1 MPKYCIIGA
10 GAAGLGTLK
19 VMSDQGF
26 EVDCFERTGQLG
38 GHWNTDYDALH
49 LITPRSLSRFDEMPM
64 PEHYPNYPSKDQ
76 VAAYLNGFA
85 DEFGLRERVTFNTE
99 VVDVRPTNGDRGLGG
114 WTVTFADGTERHYD
128 GVLVANGH
136 LWNPVVPEFA
146 AQYEGK
152 QLHSHD
158 YQNTADIEGDRVLVV
173 GTGNSGCDLAVD
185 AAQHRIRTSIAVRRG
200 HYYLPK
206 TFFGKPPS
214 ELEFL
219 AKLSPSEGDLA
230 RRLLAKV
237 AVGTPAE
244 YGLPM
249 PEHETLAENAP
260 IVNDLLLYWIQHGRV
275 EVRPGIERFEG
286 KNVHFTDG
294 TVEEYST
301 VLWATGFSA
310 RVPFLQDGL
319 VQESKGVPL
328 RVGAG
333 IVPVGLEKL
342 FFIGLI
348 APRGA
353 QFPVYQAQA
362 RVAADMI
369 RLHESGSHPEG
380 VAELLAHQEP
390 EDRIDVLRHEWMEEL
405 DETARA
411 VAEAATLVGQKG
423 YEHA

>member
-19 VMSDQGF
+19 VMSDLGF
-26 EVDCFERTGQLG
+26 EVDCFERTGMLG

-64 PEHYPNYPSKDQ
+64 PDHYPNYPSKDQ
-76 VAAYLNGFA
+76 VAAYLNSFA

-99 VVDVRPTNGDRGLGG
+99 IVGTRPVNGGDG
-114 WTVTFADGTERHYD
+114 ADGWIVSFGDGSEREYD
-128 GVLVANGH
+128 GVLIANGH
-136 LWNPVVPEFA
+136 LWNPVVPAIA
-146 AQYEGK
+146 AGFTGK

-158 YQNTADIEGDRVLVV
+158 YQNTDDIEGDRVLVI

-185 AAQHRIRTSIAVRRG
+185 AAQHRIRTSISVRSG

-219 AKLSPSEGDLA
+219 TSLSPSEGDLA

-275 EVRPGIERFEG
+275 EVRPGIDRFEG

-301 VLWATGFSA
+301 ILWATGFSA
-310 RVPFLQDGL
+310 HVPFIEEGL
-319 VQESKGVPL
+319 VQESNGVPL

-333 IVPVGLEKL
+333 IVPLGLEKIY
-342 FFIGLI
+342 FIGLI

-362 RVAADMI
+362 RVAADIM
-369 RLHESGSHPEG
+369 RLHESKSLPGG
-380 VAELLAHQEP
+380 VAELLSDAAP
-390 EDRIDVLRHEWMEEL
+390 EDRIDVLRHEWLEEL
-405 DETARA
+405 EETARVVAA
-411 VAEAATLVGQKG
+411 VKNSNV
-423 YEHA
+423 